1 MCVTLKGVRCG
12 VNICADVWEAG
23 AADLARQAGA
33 ELLLV
38 LNASPYHIGKRE
50 RRTEVL
56 RQRIASHRPAGGLR
70 QPRRRTGRTGL

>member
-1 MCVTLKGVRCG
+1 

-33 ELLLV
+33 EILLV

-56 RQRIASHRPAGGLR
+56 RQRTASTGL
-70 QPRRRTGRTGL
+70 PVVYANLRRTGRTGL